1 MLTFDGVF
9 SSSDTQN
16 LLTNLF
22 KCSKCLFIS
31 VASTISIIIDLKVLN
46 SSLNNFINLK
56 SKQYKNSILIRIKVN
71 LVKFLKI
78 FALSF

>member
-1 MLTFDGVF
+1 MTAKTLYSKKMLTFDGVF

-46 SSLNNFINLK
+46 SSLKNFINLK
-56 SKQYKNSILIRIKVN
+56 SNKKIQY
-71 LVKFLKI
+71 
-78 FALSF
+78 